1 MAAIIEEPLYASY
14 YNWIT
19 LFKNIETPIGEL
31 ATNIAGDPCFPKYSD
46 SPQEILDYIY
56 SSYLLLAGEHSS
68 ILETFQYSWL
78 LYKFEIG
85 EAIYKNGRIQ
95 YADSKKI

>member
-56 SSYLLLAGEHSS
+56 SSYLLLAGEHNS
-68 ILETFQYSWL
+68 ILHTTF
-78 LYKFEIG
+78 
-85 EAIYKNGRIQ
+85 
-95 YADSKKI
+95 

>member
-14 YNWIT
+14 YNWIN

-31 ATNIAGDPCFPKYSD
+31 ATNVYGDPNFPKYSD
-46 SPQEILDYIY
+46 SPQEILDYIQN
-56 SSYLLLAGEHSS
+56 SYLFSAGEHNSL
-68 ILETFQYSWL
+68 LETFQYSWL

-85 EAIYKNGRIQ
+85 EAVYRNGRIQ
-95 YADSKKI
+95 YANPKKI

>member
-1 MAAIIEEPLYASY
+1 MTYGRIS
-14 YNWIT
+14 
-19 LFKNIETPIGEL
+19 K
-31 ATNIAGDPCFPKYSD
+31 KQ
-46 SPQEILDYIY
+46 QEILDYIY

-85 EAIYKNGRIQ
+85 EAIYRNGRIQ